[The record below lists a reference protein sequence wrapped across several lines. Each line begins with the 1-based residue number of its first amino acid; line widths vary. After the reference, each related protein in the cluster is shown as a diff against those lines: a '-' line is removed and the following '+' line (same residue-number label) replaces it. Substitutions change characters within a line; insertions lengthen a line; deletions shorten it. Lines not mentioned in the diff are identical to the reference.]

1 MRIKLKEQI
10 VEKIKNIKFSKEK
23 IKNILFDR
31 IFSISFILIGLI
43 IGYII
48 VWLILNMQELVKLYF
63 A

>member
-1 MRIKLKEQI
+1 MKIKLKEQI